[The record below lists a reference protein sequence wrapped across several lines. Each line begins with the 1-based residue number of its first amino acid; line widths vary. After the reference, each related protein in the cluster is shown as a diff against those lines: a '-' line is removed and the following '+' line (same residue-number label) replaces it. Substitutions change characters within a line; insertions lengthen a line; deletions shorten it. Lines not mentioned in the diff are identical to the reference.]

1 VYERVREQVDPSLNT
16 ILNAGI
22 VVGMGLERKIT
33 VHVPDDLLD
42 RAQKATG
49 EGITETIRQ
58 GLRLVAAGETF
69 RRVSRLRG
77 SVKFSL
83 DLDRLREDRGD
94 RR

>member
-1 VYERVREQVDPSLNT
+1 MRVSLSALEPNSNT
-16 ILNAGI
+16 ILNAGMI
-22 VVGMGLERKIT
+22 AGMCPERKIT

-83 DLDRLREDRGD
+83 DLDRVREDRGD

>member
-1 VYERVREQVDPSLNT
+1 MLLPAGLSEADEEHWIRRMLDRLAAKEQRRRPSD
-16 ILNAGI
+16 
-22 VVGMGLERKIT
+22 
-33 VHVPDDLLD
+33 DDLLD

-49 EGITETIRQ
+49 QGITETIRQ

-69 RRVSRLRG
+69 RRVSQLRG
-77 SVKFSL
+77 SVRFSL

>member
-1 VYERVREQVDPSLNT
+1 MLLEGR
-16 ILNAGI
+16 LNAGRPLNAI
-22 VVGMGLERKIT
+22 TNAGNVAGMPRERKIT

-58 GLRLVAAGETF
+58 GLRLGAAGETF
-69 RRVSRLRG
+69 RRVSQLRG
-77 SVKFSL
+77 SVSFSL